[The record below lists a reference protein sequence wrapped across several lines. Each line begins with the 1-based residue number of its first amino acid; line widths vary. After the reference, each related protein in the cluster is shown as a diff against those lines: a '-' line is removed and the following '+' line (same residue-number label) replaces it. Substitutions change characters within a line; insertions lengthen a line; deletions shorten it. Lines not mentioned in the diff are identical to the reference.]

1 MKVLVL
7 CDQLIN
13 FYLTYQRLYIRAI
26 VLNLCVINKGNYL
39 HVPTFFGLAL
49 FALVWKSYKFICRDE
64 DGWIDIV
71 AIFTQY

>member
-1 MKVLVL
+1 MTNS
-7 CDQLIN
+7 LIFILPVN
-13 FYLTYQRLYIRAI
+13 TCIRAI